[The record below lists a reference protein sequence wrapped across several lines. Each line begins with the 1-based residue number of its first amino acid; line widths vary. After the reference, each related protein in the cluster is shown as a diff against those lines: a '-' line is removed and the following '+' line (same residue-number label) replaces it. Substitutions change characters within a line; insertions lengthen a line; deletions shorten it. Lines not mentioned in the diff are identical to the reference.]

1 MDSGMTA
8 GKCCLGLK
16 EMIDSLSPKERQIA
30 QFIID
35 YPDEVVEMSIDE
47 LAKVCRASVSSVV
60 RLCKNLGYS
69 GFKELCRMLSG
80 DLAAASSAI
89 TYQNIRPGDSATS
102 VFRNICLSNM
112 KAIENTLMM
121 MDEKAVEQAVNMLC
135 RAQRIDFYGMG
146 QSNLVALDAHN
157 KFLRT
162 GKMVVANADFHV
174 QLLSAT
180 SLKKGDVAVLISY
193 SGETYDILSLAEQIK
208 HTGCDIITITSYG
221 KNTLSEYATVRLHS
235 LSTETYIRSGAMS
248 SRIAQMTVI
257 DALYSAVCSAM
268 YEEVKPYLDKTRLA
282 VSKARPK

>member
-1 MDSGMTA
+1 MSSTA
-8 GKCCLGLK
+8 GKCCLGVK
-16 EMIDSLSPKERQIA
+16 EMIESLSPKEKQIA

-35 YPDEVVEMSIDE
+35 YPEEVVEMSIEE

-60 RLCKNLGYS
+60 RLCKSLGYS
-69 GFKELCRMLSG
+69 GFKELCRALSG

-89 TYQNIRPGDSATS
+89 SYQHIRPGDSPAS

-121 MDEKAVEQAVNMLC
+121 MDEEAVSQAVGLLC
-135 RAQRIDFYGMG
+135 QAQRIDFYGMG
-146 QSNLVALDAHN
+146 TSALVALDAHN

-162 GKMVVANADFHV
+162 GKVVMANADFHV

-193 SGETYDILSLAEQIK
+193 SGETFDTLNLAAQIK
-208 HTGCDIITITSYG
+208 HTGCSIITITSYG
-221 KNTLSEYATVRLHS
+221 KNSLSEYADVRLHS

-257 DALYSAVCSAM
+257 DALYSAVCSSM
-268 YEEVKPYLDKTRLA
+268 YDQVKPYLDKTRLA

>member
-1 MDSGMTA
+1 MTQGG
-8 GKCCLGLK
+8 GKCRLGLM
-16 EMIDSLSPKERQIA
+16 EMLDSLSPKEKQIA

-35 YPDEVVEMSIDE
+35 YPEEVVEMSIE
-47 LAKVCRASVSSVV
+47 QLAKVCRTSVSSVV
-60 RLCKNLGYS
+60 RLCKNCGYS

-80 DLAAASSAI
+80 DLAAASSVI
-89 TYQNIRPGDSATS
+89 SYQDIRPGDSPAS

-121 MDEKAVEQAVNMLC
+121 AEDAAIDQAVKLLC
-135 RAQRIDFYGMG
+135 QAGRIDFYGMG
-146 QSNLVALDAHN
+146 TSALVALDAHN

-162 GKMVVANADFHV
+162 GKMVMANADFHV
-174 QLLSAT
+174 QLLTAT

-193 SGETYDILSLAEQIK
+193 SGETYDIVTLADQIR
-208 HTGCDIITITSYG
+208 HTGCSIITITSYG
-221 KNTLSEYATVRLHS
+221 KNSLSEYADVKLHS

-257 DALYSAVCSAM
+257 DALYSAVCSSM
-268 YEEVKPYLDKTRLA
+268 YHEVKPFLDKTRLA

>member
-1 MDSGMTA
+1 MNQSG

-16 EMIDSLSPKERQIA
+16 EMIDSLSPKEKQIA
-30 QFIID
+30 QFIVD
-35 YPDEVVEMSIDE
+35 YPDEVVEMSIEE

-89 TYQNIRPGDSATS
+89 SYQDIRPGDSPAS

-121 MDEKAVEQAVNMLC
+121 MDEVAVEAAVRLLC
-135 RAQRIDFYGMG
+135 EARRIDFYGMG
-146 QSNLVALDAHN
+146 TSALVALDAHN

-162 GKMVVANADFHV
+162 GKLVMANADFHV

-180 SLKKGDVAVLISY
+180 TLKKGDVAVLISY
-193 SGETYDILSLAEQIK
+193 SGETYDILTLAEQVK
-208 HTGCDIITITSYG
+208 HTGCSVITITSYG
-221 KNTLSEYATVRLHS
+221 KNSLSEYADVRLHS

-257 DALYSAVCSAM
+257 DALYSGVCSSM
-268 YEEVKPYLDKTRLA
+268 YSEVKPFLDKTRLA